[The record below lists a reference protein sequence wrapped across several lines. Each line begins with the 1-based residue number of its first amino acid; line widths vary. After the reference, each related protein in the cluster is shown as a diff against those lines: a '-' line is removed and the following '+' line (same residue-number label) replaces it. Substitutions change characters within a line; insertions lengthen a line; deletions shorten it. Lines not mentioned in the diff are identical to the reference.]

1 MRQWFVL
8 GIALFF
14 TACQT
19 QTPLDQVISQQ
30 YVHKYGFP
38 LSEQE
43 WEQRPQDGQVI
54 ETLQNGVAITRSY
67 ENGLLHGATT
77 HTFPHNTVVEKSVLY
92 NHGTLLKET
101 LYDLSGMPMREELY
115 EFDDRTIITLWD
127 EKGSPLSVE
136 EYDGEYL
143 VEGKYYTAEHE
154 LEAKVDGGC
163 GERVKRD
170 RSGLL
175 ISRDLMQNGLI
186 AERTTYHPNGQ
197 IHTLSHYHDYQL
209 HGEQVKYSATGR
221 PLLRLH
227 WNHGI
232 LDGQKIAYRN
242 GFKVAEIPYANGQ
255 KQGTECHYDDL
266 GNLTAEIEW
275 QDDKKHG
282 CSKLYGD
289 DGLVETDWFFNNQP
303 VTAQKFELLENRE
316 QMLAEFS
323 GEAEVVNE

>member
-1 MRQWFVL
+1 MRKASLVSVVL
-8 GIALFF
+8 F
-14 TACQT
+14 TACQM
-19 QTPLDQVISQQ
+19 QTPFDQVVSQQ
-30 YVHKYGFP
+30 YVHKYGFS

-54 ETLQNGVAITRSY
+54 ETLQNGVTITRSY
-67 ENGLLHGATT
+67 ENGSLHGPTT
-77 HTFPHNTVVEKSVLY
+77 YTFPDSKVVEKSLLY
-92 NHGTLLKET
+92 NHGTLLKEI
-101 LYDLSGMPMREELY
+101 LSDATGMPMREELY

-143 VEGKYYTAEHE
+143 IEGKYYTVEHE
-154 LEAKVDGGC
+154 LEAKVDGGS

-186 AERTTYHPNGQ
+186 AERITYHPNGQ
-197 IHTLSHYHDYQL
+197 IHTISHYHDYQL

-221 PLLRLH
+221 PLLRLY
-227 WNHGI
+227 WSHGV

-242 GFKVAEIPYANGQ
+242 GFKVAEIPYVDGL
-255 KQGTECHYDDL
+255 KQGIEYHYDDL

-275 QDDKKHG
+275 RSDKKHG

-289 DGLVETDWFFNNQP
+289 DGLVETEWFFNNQP
-303 VTAQKFELLENRE
+303 VTAQKFEILENRE

-323 GEAEVVNE
+323 GEVEVVNE